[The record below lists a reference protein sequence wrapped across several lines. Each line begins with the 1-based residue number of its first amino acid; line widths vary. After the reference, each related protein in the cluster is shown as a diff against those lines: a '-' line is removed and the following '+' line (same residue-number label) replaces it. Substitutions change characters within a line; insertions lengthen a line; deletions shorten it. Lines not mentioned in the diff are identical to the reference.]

1 VDRSTTSGH
10 ASERGDR
17 GRRGAL
23 LGVRVVLP
31 VAIALAGVILMT
43 VGAGSVAA
51 LGALLVGIAGL
62 VVLVNVLAR
71 MSISSQSDRE
81 SRGARPPR
89 VSAQRALAARRA
101 VSSRPWSLV
110 RFCSCF
116 WSRWRSSSLRSG

>member
-1 VDRSTTSGH
+1 VTSFHRVRPGYARNRVDRSTTSGH

-71 MSISSQSDRE
+71 MSISSQSDRDRE
-81 SRGARPPR
+81 ARARREFQRSGRWPRGAR
-89 VSAQRALAARRA
+89 
-101 VSSRPWSLV
+101 
-110 RFCSCF
+110 
-116 WSRWRSSSLRSG
+116 